1 MDDLLTVIK
10 QAAKEAVAQA
20 EPTEVLSGTITKLNP
35 MTVHIDQK
43 LILTE
48 EFLTVTKEVKSKLSK
63 GKVILLKVQGGQK
76 YLILGMEAEE

>member
-1 MDDLLTVIK
+1 MDDLLAVIK

-20 EPTEVLSGTITKLNP
+20 EPTAVLSGTITKINP
-35 MTVHIDQK
+35 LTVQIDQK
-43 LILTE
+43 LVLTK
-48 EFLTVTKEVKSKLSK
+48 EFLTVTKEIKSGLSK

>member
-1 MDDLLTVIK
+1 MDDLLAVIK

-20 EPTEVLSGTITKLNP
+20 EPTEVLSGTITKLKP
-35 MTVHIDQK
+35 LTVQRDQK
-43 LILTE
+43 MVLTE

-63 GKVILLKVQGGQK
+63 GKVLLLKVQGGQK